1 MKDMVRLF
9 KLFSDETRLR
19 IFMLL
24 AHRELCVCQLMGVL
38 GISQPLISRNLSLLN
53 SAGLLDER
61 REGKLVFY
69 SLRKRPAAAVAG
81 ILSVLK
87 TELNAD
93 ERFVDDLQSL
103 SDCYEF
109 QKKTGKCDMKTFLSF
124 MKKQRGKR

>member
-24 AHRELCVCQLMGVL
+24 AQRELCVCQLMGVL
-38 GISQPLISRNLSLLN
+38 GISQPLVSRNLSLLN
-53 SAGLLDER
+53 GARLLDER

-69 SLRKRPAAAVAG
+69 SLTKRPASAVSK
-81 ILSVLK
+81 IVSLLK
-87 TELNAD
+87 TELKGD
-93 ERFVDDLQSL
+93 KRLESDLKSL